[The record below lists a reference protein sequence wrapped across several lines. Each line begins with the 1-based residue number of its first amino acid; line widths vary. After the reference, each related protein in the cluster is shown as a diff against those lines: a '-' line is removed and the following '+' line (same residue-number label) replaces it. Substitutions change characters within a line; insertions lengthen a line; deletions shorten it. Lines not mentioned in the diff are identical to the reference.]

1 MADTTFINGVTLTD
15 ADWFNDVNRLHYT
28 IFGDP
33 ADDAAART
41 NLGLGALAVL
51 NTVGAGAQGRITLTS
66 GTPVTTTDVTGATTV
81 YFTPYKGNKLELY
94 DGTDWVLQTFTELSQ
109 ATSDTTKSPAAVAN
123 NSNYDLFVWSDAGTL
138 RCTRGPAWTS
148 DTARG
153 TGAGTTELEVLEGR
167 YVNKIAITNGP
178 AAQRGLYVGTVR
190 SDGSA
195 QINDSLALRHV
206 WNNYNRLS
214 RPMIALDSAD
224 SWTYTTATFRQA
236 NANSANQLDYVCGI
250 AEDTVRAE
258 VKSLAENPS
267 LNIDASVGIGID
279 STSSNSATLRQPGNT
294 QVGNVRVAASAAYIG
309 VPGIGRH
316 LLVWLERSG
325 ATGTMTWI
333 GDAGAPERFQSG
345 ISGEVFA

>member
-153 TGAGTTELEVLEGR
+153 AGAGTTELEMLEGR

-195 QINDSLALRHV
+195 QINDSATKRHV
-206 WNNYNRLS
+206 WNNYNDTKRFGRIVES
-214 RPMIALDSAD
+214 TNT
-224 SWTYTTATFRQA
+224 WTYSASAYRIA
-236 NANSANQLDYVCGI
+236 NGNAANQFSYVCGI
-250 AEDTVRAE
+250 LKDPIRV
-258 VKSLAENPS
+258 SLSHTFIAHDGTFRN
-267 LNIDASVGIGID
+267 AYGGIGID
-279 STSSNSATLRQPGNT
+279 SSTVNSAVIGLHAANSSA
-294 QVGNVRVAASAAYIG
+294 QVSVTGDYVG
-309 VPGIGRH
+309 FPGIGSHDVR
-316 LLVWLERSG
+316 WLEASDT
-325 ATGTMTWI
+325 TGTWTWF
-333 GDAGAPERFQSG
+333 GNGSG
-345 ISGEVFA
+345 NYLNGLIVEVMG